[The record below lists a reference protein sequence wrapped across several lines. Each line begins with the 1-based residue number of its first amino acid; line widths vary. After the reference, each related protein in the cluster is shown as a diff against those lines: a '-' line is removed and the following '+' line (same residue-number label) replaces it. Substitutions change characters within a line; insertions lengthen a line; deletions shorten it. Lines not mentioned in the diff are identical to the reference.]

1 VTDLVSL
8 AAELHRIDL
17 ETGLDLALS
26 LRKSNRPLRQTA
38 ARKGVE
44 TKRSRAHRTSS
55 DRVLALR
62 AKPARAVLSLR
73 ASPDLRGDGA

>member
-1 VTDLVSL
+1 MAARLIL
-8 AAELHRIDL
+8 AAIAHLRLRWSIHK
-17 ETGLDLALS
+17 ALS
-26 LRKSNRPLRQTA
+26 LRKSNRPFRQTA